1 MAQVSLSRKEQVE
14 HLVELLRVGGECSV
28 TAHLMTVCL
37 DEFGISAPEA
47 FKRIREAKAKL
58 ATGLDAVD
66 RSEEMAAT
74 LARWEAIYAGAMRTA
89 DWGSACKA
97 LQGICGMLGLKP

>member
-1 MAQVSLSRKEQVE
+1 MTQVSMSRRDQVE
-14 HLVELLRVGGECSV
+14 HLVELLREGGQKSV

-47 FKRIREAKAKL
+47 FKRIRDAKAKL

-74 LARWEAIYAGAMRTA
+74 LARWESVFAGAMRSE

-97 LQGICGMLGLKP
+97 LQGICNMLGLKP